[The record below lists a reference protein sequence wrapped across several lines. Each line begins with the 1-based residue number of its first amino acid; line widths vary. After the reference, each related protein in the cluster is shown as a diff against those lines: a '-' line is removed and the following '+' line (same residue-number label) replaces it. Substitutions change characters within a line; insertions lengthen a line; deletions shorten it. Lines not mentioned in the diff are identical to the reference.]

1 MERIMTAIETIE
13 ANSARM
19 FGLEDERTQIVFM
32 LTDSLRTIFENE
44 EAVANA
50 PEASPAT
57 EHGIDC
63 LDDLLALKN
72 EEEMNKAI
80 DNLTEEQASAFV
92 REGLCRFLDEIF
104 G

>member
-1 MERIMTAIETIE
+1 MKRIIAAIETIE

-19 FGLEDERTQIVFM
+19 FGLEDERTRLVFL

-44 EAVANA
+44 EAVANM

-57 EHGIDC
+57 EHGIVC
-63 LDDLLALKN
+63 FDDLLELN
-72 EEEMNKAI
+72 EEETQKVIASMS
-80 DNLTEEQASAFV
+80 EEQKDAFI
-92 REGLCRFLDEIF
+92 REGFCKILEKMF